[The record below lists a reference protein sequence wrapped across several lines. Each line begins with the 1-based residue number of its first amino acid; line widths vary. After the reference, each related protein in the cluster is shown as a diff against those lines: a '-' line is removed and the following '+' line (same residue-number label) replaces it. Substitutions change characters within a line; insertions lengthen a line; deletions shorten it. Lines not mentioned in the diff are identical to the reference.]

1 MSDKKKLS
9 DLNSELRKLAA
20 EAGLPDWHVGLEIVI
35 EGQEQGRLSTRP
47 PDLPPEL
54 WDPESDLRRVYAQ
67 IVALRKEMRQK
78 A

>member
-1 MSDKKKLS
+1 MTGEKKLN
-9 DLNSELRKLAA
+9 DLNIELRKLAT
-20 EAGLPDWHVGLEIVI
+20 EAGLPDWHLGLEIVI

-67 IVALRKEMRQK
+67 IVALRKEMQRK
-78 A
+78 P

>member
-20 EAGLPDWHVGLEIVI
+20 EACLPDWHVGLEIVI